1 MMVLKILMM
10 IQLLLMVKMVS
21 LLVLVKGRTRDQVH
35 VQEEDG
41 WRSSAEDLYSTVE
54 MLVLVLEDDEY
65 WRC

>member
-10 IQLLLMVKMVS
+10 IQLLLMLMVS
-21 LLVLVKGRTRDQVH
+21 LLVLVKGRTLDQVH

-41 WRSSAEDLYSTVE
+41 WRSSAEDLHSTVALLE
-54 MLVLVLEDDEY
+54 LGMEDDED